1 MDREEK
7 QKIDRA
13 LELAEDNN
21 LMLRK
26 MIRNMRWGRLFR
38 TVYWVIIIGIS
49 IGALYYVQPYVDQI
63 VNVYGNIQDATKSVN
78 TMFTPKGN

>member
-7 QKIDRA
+7 QKLDRA

-21 LMLRK
+21 QMLRK

-49 IGALYYVQPYVDQI
+49 IGALYYVQPYVDQ
-63 VNVYGNIQDATKSVN
+63 VVGVYGNIQDATKGVN

>member
-21 LMLRK
+21 QMLRK
-26 MIRNMRWGRLFR
+26 MIRNMRWGRLFT

-63 VNVYGNIQDATKSVN
+63 MSAYGNIQDASKSVN
-78 TMFTPKGN
+78 NMFTPKGN